1 MIKSGKG
8 TVEITGTPAKVLA
21 DVSLLVHHM
30 HHNCF
35 VKEAEIPADESKM
48 LILKAVEKGFQTEQE
63 IRLETLHLLEK
74 LQDMIMKGVNI

>member
-8 TVEITGTPAKVLA
+8 TVEITGTPADVLA

-35 VKEAEIPADESKM
+35 VKEAEIPADESKK
-48 LILKAVEKGFQTEQE
+48 LILEAVEKGFKTEDE
-63 IRLETLHLLEK
+63 IKSEVLNLLK
-74 LQDMIMKGVNI
+74 NLQDMIMKGVNI